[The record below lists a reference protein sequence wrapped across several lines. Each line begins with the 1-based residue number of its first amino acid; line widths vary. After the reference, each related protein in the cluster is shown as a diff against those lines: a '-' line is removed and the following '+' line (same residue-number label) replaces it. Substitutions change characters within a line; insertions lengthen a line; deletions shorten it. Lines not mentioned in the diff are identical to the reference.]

1 MGVHKISSFVRL
13 SVYHLQVHLLFFRA
27 LCLSAPII
35 PSLFSHFLTVCLH
48 ICLSLYSSL
57 SLLSVMSLLQR
68 QKTDH
73 PPHHDSITEST
84 SSSIFLFSP
93 LNVHLLKH
101 HFSDSCLIRFQE
113 AAQERRQSSLWLP
126 FLRAPAKWWEQC
138 GQWVRLL

>member
-27 LCLSAPII
+27 LSHCPCSPTSSLS
-35 PSLFSHFLTVCLH
+35 VCLH
-48 ICLSLYSSL
+48 ICLSLYSSQ
-57 SLLSVMSLLQR
+57 SLLSVTSLPQR

-101 HFSDSCLIRFQE
+101 NFSDSCLIRFQE
-113 AAQERRQSSLWLP
+113 AAQEWRQSSLWLP
-126 FLRAPAKWWEQC
+126 FLRAPAK
-138 GQWVRLL
+138 

>member
-13 SVYHLQVHLLFFRA
+13 SVYHLQVHLLFFQA

-68 QKTDH
+68 QKMDH

-84 SSSIFLFSP
+84 SSSIFLSSP

-101 HFSDSCLIRFQE
+101 NFSDSCLIRFQLRLQRTGSSPGKE
-113 AAQERRQSSLWLP
+113 AELALAAVSPSPR
-126 FLRAPAKWWEQC
+126 
-138 GQWVRLL
+138 